1 MRIFPIAIVVTL
13 LTLPEAAYSQD
24 QGLVGA
30 RSGRILNRP

>member
-24 QGLVGA
+24 QGLVG
-30 RSGRILNRP
+30 GKVGEILNRP